1 MEAEDLT
8 LNGRIHHGRNIK
20 RTRIEKNIKQDA
32 LCDLVHLSQSAISKY
47 EKMRVID
54 DEMLQR
60 FAKALDV
67 PVEELKELEE
77 EVPMVVF
84 ENNTSTNNVEA
95 TTSNNGGNINTGLNN
110 EYTGSNENIIHNP
123 LDKVNELFERL
134 LKEKDERIALL
145 EEQLREWKQK

>member
-20 RTRIEKNIKQDA
+20 RTRIEKHIKQDA

-54 DEMLQR
+54 DEMLER

-77 EVPMVVF
+77 EAPMVVF
-84 ENNTSTNNVEA
+84 ENNTNNIE
-95 TTSNNGGNINTGLNN
+95 NNQGGSVNTIGLNGEIGGNTIN
-110 EYTGSNENIIHNP
+110 NP

>member
-20 RTRIEKNIKQDA
+20 RTRIEKQIKQDA

-54 DEMLQR
+54 DEMLER

-77 EVPMVVF
+77 EAPMVVF
-84 ENNTSTNNVEA
+84 ENNTNNIE
-95 TTSNNGGNINTGLNN
+95 NNQGGSVNTIGLNGEIGGNTIN
-110 EYTGSNENIIHNP
+110 NP